1 MFSFIS
7 MNWRGKP
14 LVTYRTVVELIAAT
28 TTKSGLRIQADV
40 DTGSYPIGIKV
51 TDKEL
56 AAIPIRRHEWH
67 PDWNYSLPTPRP
79 LNRSLYCPTGPNT
92 YFYLNIHGN

>member
-1 MFSFIS
+1 MFSFIT

-28 TTKSGLRIQADV
+28 TTKSGLRIHADV
-40 DTGSYPIGIKV
+40 DTGSYPVGIKV

-67 PDWNYSLPTPRP
+67 PDWNYTLLPHAP
-79 LNRSLYCPTGPNT
+79 
-92 YFYLNIHGN
+92 